1 MANASNKLVQL
12 VVAGRDCGVWDSHSG
27 GGATINNGRHRP
39 GGMQPERM
47 SRGLKSYDDVSVTRA
62 WYPDEGDAALEK
74 WIDAQG
80 GAIASVIVTDLGED
94 GVPLRG
100 KQYSRTYTGRVGSV
114 EAPESDSESDDTAS
128 WTVSVNVGSRA

>member
-27 GGATINNGRHRP
+27 GGVTYNNGRHRP
-39 GGMQPERM
+39 GGMAAERM
-47 SRGLKSYDDVSVTRA
+47 SRGLGSFDDVSVTRA

-74 WIDAQG
+74 WIVAQG
-80 GAIASVIVTDLGED
+80 GAIASIIATDLDEN

-100 KQYSRTYTGRVGSV
+100 RQYVRTWTGRVGGVDS
-114 EAPESDSESDDTAS
+114 PESDSESDDVAT
-128 WTVSVNVGSRA
+128 WTVTLNVGNRA